1 MEFVKYY
8 YPPSKICVEGTEYVN
23 IIANIKFDNE
33 EVFCGKPRIILIA
46 MYDKPFFSWSKY
58 EIGVGIRDDDD
69 FDIGYIYK
77 PTKEQF
83 FDALHELINWIHDLE
98 MGCCCL
104 DEFIKDPNF
113 FPNLDCE
120 REKW

>member
-1 MEFVKYY
+1 MEFVKHY
-8 YPPSKICVEGTEYVN
+8 YPPLRTHVEETEYLN
-23 IIANIKFDNE
+23 IYANIKFDNE
-33 EVFCGKPRIILIA
+33 EVFCGKPRIILNA
-46 MYDKPFFSWSKY
+46 MYDKPSFSWSKY

-83 FDALHELINWIHDLE
+83 FNVLHELINWIHDIE
-98 MGCCCL
+98 TGCCCW
-104 DEFIKDPNF
+104 DEFIEDSNF
-113 FPNLDCE
+113 FPNLVCE

>member
-1 MEFVKYY
+1 MEFVKHH
-8 YPPSKICVEGTEYVN
+8 YPPLRTHVEETEYLSIN
-23 IIANIKFDNE
+23 ANIKFDNE
-33 EVFCGKPRIILIA
+33 VVFCGKPRIILEA
-46 MYDKPFFSWSKY
+46 MYDKPFFSWNEY

-69 FDIGYIYK
+69 FDIGHVYK

-83 FDALHELINWIHDLE
+83 FDVLHELINWIHDLE
-98 MGCCCL
+98 MGCCCW